1 MIQQPIIPAHY
12 VQSDLTAN
20 ELEHPEWTNAQP
32 IQITRRWSGEDA
44 PASRHAQAR
53 IIWTPEALWVRF
65 EARQTEPLVVN
76 AQPQTETKTI
86 GLWDRDVCEIFLAPD
101 AERPERYFEFEAAPT
116 GEWVD
121 LAINQKPEGR
131 ETDRDFHSGMTTAAR
146 IAAEQLT
153 ITMRIPWTN
162 AIPQP
167 QPGDKWRVNLFRCIG
182 EGDERYLAWQPTF
195 TPVPN
200 FHVPEV
206 FGWLE
211 FL

>member
-1 MIQQPIIPAHY
+1 MNKEISTHY
-12 VQSDLTAN
+12 SARDLRPDQFDHADW
-20 ELEHPEWTNAQP
+20 LKAQP
-32 IQITRRWSGEDA
+32 VVISRLWSGQAA
-44 PASRHAQAR
+44 PSGRQAEVR
-53 IIWTPEALWVRF
+53 ILWNQEALVVRF
-65 EARQTEPLVVN
+65 VCQQREPLFVN
-76 AQPQTETKTI
+76 SHSQIDKKTI

-121 LAINQKPEGR
+121 LAINQTAEGR
-131 ETDRDFHSGMTTAAR
+131 ETDRQFHSGMTTAAR
-146 IAAEQLT
+146 MAEELLT
-153 ITMRIPWTN
+153 ITMRIPWSD

-167 QPGDKWRVNLFRCIG
+167 QPGDKWRINLFRCIG

-200 FHVPEV
+200 FHVPQV